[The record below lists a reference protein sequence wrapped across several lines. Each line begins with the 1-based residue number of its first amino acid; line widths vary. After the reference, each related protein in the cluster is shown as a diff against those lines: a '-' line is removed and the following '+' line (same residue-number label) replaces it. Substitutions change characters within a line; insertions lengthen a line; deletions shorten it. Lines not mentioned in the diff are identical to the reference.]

1 MAGKGTKNRPGKVLS
16 LIWDYL
22 LISFGTLIYTL
33 AWDAFM
39 IPQGIASGGVT
50 GMSTVLEYATGI
62 PVSYSFLGIN
72 AILLL
77 AGFLVLGRG
86 FGIKT
91 IYVIVLSS
99 VLFEVLP
106 NVEIIK
112 SLPGHPLYI
121 SEKVLVPIVGGLME
135 AIGIGIIFKR
145 GGSTGG
151 TDIIA
156 LIIDKYYPITPGT
169 VYLVLDVFTI
179 ASIML
184 VPGKGFQEMLYGYI
198 AMVIFSVVLDW
209 FVMGSKTT
217 LLVLVFSRN
226 YDKIAD
232 YIISEMDRGV
242 TILHAKGWY
251 TKKEK
256 EVLMVLVRKSQ
267 LPELTEVIKGN
278 DPEALMS
285 VTPASSVYGEGFER
299 IKTGIHRKR
308 RVQGPSLNQ

>member
-1 MAGKGTKNRPGKVLS
+1 MKEKGKASSKGKVLS
-16 LIWDYL
+16 TIWDYVI
-22 LISFGTLIYTL
+22 ISLGTLIYTL
-33 AWDAFM
+33 AWDSFM
-39 IPQGIASGGVT
+39 IPHGIASGGVT
-50 GMSTVLEYATGI
+50 GMSTILEYATGI

-91 IYVIVLSS
+91 IYVIALSS
-99 VLFEVLP
+99 LLFEVLP
-106 NVEIIK
+106 NFDIIK
-112 SLPGHPLYI
+112 SLPGHPLYV
-121 SEKVLVPIVGGLME
+121 SDKVLVPIIGGLME
-135 AIGIGIIFKR
+135 GIGIGTIFKR

-198 AMVIFSVVLDW
+198 AMVVFSVVLDW
-209 FVMGSKTT
+209 FVMGSKSTM
-217 LLVLVFSRN
+217 LVLVFSKQ

-242 TILHAKGWY
+242 TILPAKGWY
-251 TKKEK
+251 TKQER
-256 EVLMVLVRKSQ
+256 EVLMVLVRKTQ
-267 LPELTEVIKGN
+267 LSELTDVIKAT
-278 DPEALMS
+278 DPAALMS
-285 VTPASSVYGEGFER
+285 VTPASSVYGEGFEG
-299 IKTGIHRKR
+299 IKAGLPRKR
-308 RVQGPSLNQ
+308 RKMGPSMNQ